1 MSRTGF
7 LSSRRGDGPLGMSD
21 PATARAREN
30 FPVGSVLI
38 RRDLKPAV
46 LAFYAVARGADDVAD
61 DPDMT
66 PSEKLA
72 RLDRYD
78 EGLLARPNG
87 APEGLALRDALS
99 QVGQPGGVGHARRL
113 LEAFRFDARG
123 GEVATWDDLLAYCE
137 SSADPVGRFLLDL
150 HGEGPDGLRA
160 SDALC
165 TALQVLNHLQD
176 IKADHLRLRRRYLPG
191 DWMAEEGAGPDDLAA
206 PAMTPALAR
215 VVHRALD
222 ACDALLEEAAALPR
236 LILSRRLS
244 GEAAA
249 ILRLARSLA
258 AQLRRGDPLA
268 ARVAP
273 SRADFAVAGLLGA
286 WTALAPRWSVPWL
299 AAEPRA

>member
-1 MSRTGF
+1 
-7 LSSRRGDGPLGMSD
+7 MSD
-21 PATARAREN
+21 LATARSGEN

-38 RRDLKPAV
+38 RRDLRPVV

-61 DPDMT
+61 DPVTD
-66 PSEKLA
+66 PAEKLA
-72 RLDRYD
+72 RLDRV
-78 EGLLARPNG
+78 EAGLLGRSDG

-99 QVGQPGGVGHARRL
+99 QAGRPGGLRHARRL
-113 LEAFRFDARG
+113 LDAFRFDAQG
-123 GEVATWDDLLAYCE
+123 GTIATWDDLLAYCDD
-137 SSADPVGRFLLDL
+137 SADPVGRFLLDL
-150 HGEGPDGLRA
+150 HGEGSEGIPA

-176 IKADHLRLRRRYLPG
+176 IKADHLRLGRRYLPG
-191 DWMAEEGAGPDDLAA
+191 VWMAEEGAGAEDLAA
-206 PAMTPALAR
+206 AALTPGLSR

-222 ACDALLEEAAALPR
+222 ACDALLAEAVALPGI
-236 LILSRRLS
+236 LLSRRLS

-249 ILRLARSLA
+249 ILRLAQGLA

-273 SRADFAVAGLLGA
+273 SRADFAGAALLGA
-286 WTALAPRWSVPWL
+286 WTALAPRRLLPWL

>member
-1 MSRTGF
+1 
-7 LSSRRGDGPLGMSD
+7 MSD
-21 PATARAREN
+21 LATARAREN
-30 FPVGSVLI
+30 FPVGSLLI
-38 RRDLKPAV
+38 RRDLRPAV

-61 DPDMT
+61 DPDMAS
-66 PSEKLA
+66 PDKLD
-72 RLDRYD
+72 RLDRY
-78 EGLLARPNG
+78 EAGLLARPNG

-99 QVGQPGGVGHARRL
+99 QAGRPGGLGHARRL

-123 GEVATWDDLLAYCE
+123 GEVATWDDLLAYCDN
-137 SSADPVGRFLLDL
+137 SADPVGRFLLDL
-150 HGEGPDGLRA
+150 HGEGSEGVPA

-176 IKADHLRLRRRYLPG
+176 IKADHLLLSRRYLPG

-215 VVHRALD
+215 VVRRALD
-222 ACDALLEEAAALPR
+222 ACDGLLADAAPLPR
-236 LILSRRLS
+236 LLLSRRLS

-249 ILRLARSLA
+249 ILRLARTLA
-258 AQLRRGDPLA
+258 ARLRRGDPLA

-273 SRADFAVAGLLGA
+273 SRVDFAWAGLHGA
-286 WTALAPRWSVPWL
+286 WTALAPRWFLPWP